1 MSADIPLKRLEG
13 IVSVAE
19 DWHTKMNFMA
29 VS

>member
-13 IVSVAE
+13 IVPVAE
-19 DWHTKMNFMA
+19 DWHTEMNFMD